1 MIRRQAPFAARGI
14 GPTLL
19 AGCLGLAAWFPS
31 WQEAP
36 SRAWLQVRN
45 ALGDEVIRRDYAIA
59 GFKTPPRW
67 ELRPRDRSS
76 YPQLLAWA
84 ERQQAG
90 ERAVMTLVGQR
101 LPTGTTLQTFAEHAA
116 KLDKQVRLSSLRLLT
131 QRAPLWP
138 GGQRVQVDAQLV
150 PQDGKR
156 PQAMRQYLFLNPPF
170 GYVLTVVAP
179 IEQAAARFR
188 DLEDAAADLIPLPPQ
203 SDADKADRPA
213 P

>member
-1 MIRRQAPFAARGI
+1 MIGDANEFDLALRKTSTRLALDGRQ
-14 GPTLL
+14 T
-19 AGCLGLAAWFPS
+19 
-31 WQEAP
+31 
-36 SRAWLQVRN
+36 
-45 ALGDEVIRRDYAIA
+45 
-59 GFKTPPRW
+59 
-67 ELRPRDRSS
+67 
-76 YPQLLAWA
+76 
-84 ERQQAG
+84 
-90 ERAVMTLVGQR
+90 R
-101 LPTGTTLQTFAEHAA
+101 LF
-116 KLDKQVRLSSLRLLT
+116 RSLRLLT

-150 PQDGKR
+150 QPDGKR
-156 PQAMRQYLFLNPPF
+156 QQAMRQYLFLNPPF